1 MRLKTFRQ
9 TGEQGVALVV
19 TLIMLA
25 VVTFL
30 AVAYLA
36 MSRREQSSIHTA
48 TEQNR
53 ARLMAEAG
61 FDHLKG
67 KVMANILTYTN
78 LGNYDLLVSTNFN
91 NPLRTEFRP
100 SLRFPSVGYLTNVC
114 LYDTNGAPIPW
125 TVDDLRVSLGNLQID
140 PVVPVFYNVLENRSY
155 SNDFRFYLDF
165 NRNGKFD
172 PTRMTNYGGTGIA
185 EILQWGDPQWIGV
198 LENPNAPHSATNRFV
213 GRFAYVG
220 VPVGKTLD
228 INYIHNNT
236 KRNTEALDQLAYQ
249 RGQGVGS
256 WEMNLA
262 AFFRELNPLQWSN
275 QGGDDAY
282 AYFSATNQYN
292 RGTAFEDA
300 LEVLKYRYE
309 DNYSSLAA
317 LDSPDWI
324 PGQSAYDQL
333 SRLIY
338 RGEDLELRRN
348 PVLDRFR
355 YDLNDTYSDGP
366 LQLTA
371 FMHGESASEWDAW
384 DNEDNQHL
392 EDAWVGSD
400 NPRRFFDVQEL
411 VDDSKFSGPKGLD
424 MIARLQGT
432 YQKRNFTDQERYL
445 TNDVAFYKLIGQL
458 GADSLYTADN
468 RIPLNYMTVASTR
481 YTNFVPWT
489 ATSLTASNFFNATA
503 DRLMREYYGK
513 TLREIQIYPTNQY
526 TAGVHQLFQ
535 LTANIYDAMTN
546 QAPRNQVGPS
556 LPSVFRPVYRTQGN
570 RVFLD
575 SYELVQDL
583 RNEKDDW
590 FQNGM
595 FVRIVPNISGS
606 TAVRPNVTV
615 STFAASADTE
625 GKIRLNVIG
634 MPWVIGARKG
644 YPNFN
649 EQELLTDIQLTRKI
663 GLTRQNLASIFSIHD
678 MWVQYILSVSNR
690 LSFESWNSYSDD
702 QYRFRRP
709 LQVMITNHV
718 TSALWRNGQVVPV
731 ATATNNFGVPTRYSN
746 HVSRVLATNIMAND
760 LRTWEE
766 GAFNVMTSSNL
777 TFVPSSIVE
786 THQSGGAYYQTNSQG
801 MVTLKPKNPSLF
813 YQNANFL
820 SGAPIYITFTNQIT
834 YIAIDHENDWVV
846 DYVSIEKTNVF
857 NLTELVR
864 GTGTSAATG
873 GQDSNLSRLLWDPN
887 FGIQRQLDICL
898 GNQDDEDTWME
909 FAGEIQEKN
918 YQIQGFRQF
927 CGLTNS
933 LTTGGMSDMQG
944 MYRQTPYNPT
954 AHKLVIESLQVND
967 PLVHYH
973 IGDYVNYTNIFTP
986 LRASQQ
992 KPEEDPSNIGKVNN
1006 FYVPWGGNPEKDITG
1021 YRESVNQV
1029 GIKDPNVTG
1038 SDRWDFPTNWYGRPF
1053 AYPTIGW
1060 LGKIHRGTPWQTV
1073 YLKSDAVSSE
1083 IWNRWSGRDES
1094 HPTNDWRLMDIFT
1107 AAINKNAARGLLSV
1121 NQTNSAAWAAVLGG
1135 ASVLTDT
1142 NTLTLIEPQTDSFR
1156 QIVQGIN
1163 TNRASLPK
1171 RAFSYQ
1177 GEILS
1182 SPVLSVKSPY
1192 LPQTVS
1198 SGVNDAVME
1207 WIPMQIMSL
1216 LREDKPAYLVYAYGQ
1231 ALAPAPG
1238 AVVLAPGQYRGM
1250 VTNYVVTAE
1259 YATKTV
1265 FRVEGDELNPKVVT
1279 DSFDVLPME

>member
-1 MRLKTFRQ
+1 MRLKIFRKS
-9 TGEQGVALVV
+9 GEQGVALVV

-36 MSRREQSSIHTA
+36 MSRREQSSIYTSS
-48 TEQNR
+48 EQNR
-53 ARLMAEAG
+53 AQLMAESA
-61 FDHLKG
+61 FNHLKG
-67 KVMANILTYTN
+67 KVIANILTYTN

-91 NPLRTEFRP
+91 NPHRADFRP
-100 SLRFPSVGYLTNVC
+100 GVRYPDAGYLTNVC
-114 LYDTNGAPIPW
+114 LYDTNGAPISW
-125 TVDDLRVSLGNLQID
+125 SVDDLRVSLGNLQVS
-140 PVVPVFYNVLENRSY
+140 PVAPVFYSVLDNRSY

-172 PTRMTNYGGTGIA
+172 PTRTTNYGGTGMVQT
-185 EILQWGDPQWIGV
+185 LQWGDPQWIGV
-198 LENPNAPHSATNRFV
+198 LENPNQPHSPSNQFI

-220 VPVGKTLD
+220 VPIGKTLD
-228 INYIHNNT
+228 INHIHNNT
-236 KRNTEALDQLAYQ
+236 KRNTEALNELAYQ

-275 QGGDDAY
+275 QGGQDSY
-282 AYFSATNQYN
+282 AYFSSTNQYN
-292 RGTAFEDA
+292 RGAAFEDA
-300 LEVLKYRYE
+300 LEVLKYRY
-309 DNYSSLAA
+309 DDDYKLLVP
-317 LDSPDWI
+317 LDSPTWI
-324 PGQSAYDQL
+324 PGQSAYDDI

-338 RGEDLELRRN
+338 KGEDLRLRRTD
-348 PVLDRFR
+348 VLDRFG
-355 YDLNDTYSDGP
+355 YDLSDTYADGP

-371 FMHGESASEWDAW
+371 FMQDW
-384 DNEDNQHL
+384 DNETNQHL
-392 EDAWVGSD
+392 KLAWVGSD
-400 NPRRFFDVQEL
+400 NPKRFFDVQEL
-411 VDDSKFSGPKGLD
+411 VDDSKFSSSKGLD

-432 YQKRNFTDQERYL
+432 YQSRSFTDEERYL
-445 TNDVAFYKLIGQL
+445 TNDVAFYKLIGQM
-458 GADSLYTADN
+458 GADSLYTADK
-468 RIPLNYMTVASTR
+468 RIPLNYTTLASSG

-489 ATSLTASNFFNATA
+489 ATTLTASNFFNTTA

-513 TLREIQIYPTNQY
+513 SLREIQIYPTNQY

-546 QAPRNQVGPS
+546 QAPKGLQGPA
-556 LPSVFRPVYRTQGN
+556 LPSVFRPVYRTQGS

-575 SYELVQDL
+575 SYEVVRDE
-583 RNEKDDW
+583 RDNW
-590 FQNGM
+590 FRNGM
-595 FVRIVPNISGS
+595 FVRIVPSVSGVM
-606 TAVRPNVTV
+606 AVRPDVTV
-615 STFAASADTE
+615 STFAGSADTE

-634 MPWVIGARKG
+634 MPWVIAARKG

-663 GLTRQNLASIFSIHD
+663 GMTRQNMASIFAIQD

-690 LSFESWNSYSDD
+690 LSFESWHPYSDNK
-702 QYRFRRP
+702 YRFQRP
-709 LQVMITNHV
+709 LQVMVTNKV
-718 TSALWRNGQVVPV
+718 TSALWRNGRVVPV
-731 ATATNNFGVPTRYSN
+731 ATATNMYGIPTRYSN
-746 HVSRVLATNIMAND
+746 YVSRVLTTNIMAND
-760 LRTWEE
+760 LRSWEE
-766 GAFNVMTSSNL
+766 GTFKVMTSSNL
-777 TFVPSSIVE
+777 TFVPSSIIE
-786 THQSGGAYYQTNSQG
+786 THQSGGAYYQTNAHG
-801 MVTLKPKNPSLF
+801 LVTLKPKNPSLF

-820 SGAPIYITFTNQIT
+820 SGAPLYITYTNQIT
-834 YIAIDHENDWVV
+834 YIALDHENDWVI
-846 DYVSIEKTNVF
+846 DYVSIEKTNLF

-864 GTGTSAATG
+864 GTGESSAAG
-873 GQDSNLSRLLWDPN
+873 DHDSSLSRLLWDPH
-887 FGIQRQLDICL
+887 FGIQRQIDICL
-898 GNQDDEDTWME
+898 GNQDDENTWLE
-909 FAGEIQEKN
+909 FSGGIYEKA

-927 CGLTNS
+927 CGMTNS
-933 LTTGGMSDMQG
+933 LTAGGSSDTQG
-944 MYRQTPYNPT
+944 LYRQTPYNPT
-954 AHKLVIESLQVND
+954 AHKLIIESLQVND

-973 IGDYVNYTNIFTP
+973 IGDYVNYTNIFSP
-986 LRASQQ
+986 LRSVQERQ
-992 KPEEDPSNIGKVNN
+992 EEDPSNIGKVNN
-1006 FYVPWGGNPEKDITG
+1006 FYVPWGGNPDKDITG

-1029 GIKDPNVTG
+1029 GIKDPNVTT

-1060 LGKIHRGTPWQTV
+1060 LGKVHRGTPWQTV

-1083 IWNRWSGRDES
+1083 IWSRWSGREDS

-1107 AAINKNAARGLLSV
+1107 AAVNKNAARGLLSV

-1135 ASVLTDT
+1135 ASALTDT
-1142 NTLTLIEPQTDSFR
+1142 NTMVVIEPQTDTF
-1156 QIVQGIN
+1156 QKIVEGIN
-1163 TNRASLPK
+1163 ATRASLPK

-1177 GEILS
+1177 GEVLS
-1182 SPVLSVKSPY
+1182 SPSLSVRSPY

-1198 SGVNDAVME
+1198 SGINDAVME

-1250 VTNYVVTAE
+1250 VTNYIVTAE

>member
-1 MRLKTFRQ
+1 MRLKIFRKS
-9 TGEQGVALVV
+9 GEQGVALVV

-36 MSRREQSSIHTA
+36 MSRREQSSIYTSS
-48 TEQNR
+48 EQNR
-53 ARLMAEAG
+53 AQLMAESA
-61 FDHLKG
+61 FNHLKG
-67 KVMANILTYTN
+67 KVIANILTYTN

-91 NPLRTEFRP
+91 NPHRADFRP
-100 SLRFPSVGYLTNVC
+100 GVRYPDAGYLTNVC
-114 LYDTNGAPIPW
+114 LYDTNGAPISW
-125 TVDDLRVSLGNLQID
+125 SVDDLRVSLGNLQVS
-140 PVVPVFYNVLENRSY
+140 PVAPVFYSVLDNRSY

-172 PTRMTNYGGTGIA
+172 PTRTTNYGGTGMVQT
-185 EILQWGDPQWIGV
+185 LQWGDPQWIGV
-198 LENPNAPHSATNRFV
+198 LENPNQPHSPSNQFI

-220 VPVGKTLD
+220 VPIGKTLD
-228 INYIHNNT
+228 INHIHNNT
-236 KRNTEALDQLAYQ
+236 KRNTEALNELAYQ

-275 QGGDDAY
+275 QGGQDSY
-282 AYFSATNQYN
+282 AYFSSTNQYN
-292 RGTAFEDA
+292 RGAAFEDA
-300 LEVLKYRYE
+300 LEVLKYRY
-309 DNYSSLAA
+309 DDDYKLLVP
-317 LDSPDWI
+317 LDSPTWI
-324 PGQSAYDQL
+324 PGQSAYDDI

-338 RGEDLELRRN
+338 KGEDLRLRRTD
-348 PVLDRFR
+348 VLDRFG
-355 YDLNDTYSDGP
+355 YDLSDTYADGP

-371 FMHGESASEWDAW
+371 FMHEGSDSAWKDW

-392 EDAWVGSD
+392 KLAWVGSD
-400 NPRRFFDVQEL
+400 NPKRFFDVQEL
-411 VDDSKFSGPKGLD
+411 VDDSKFSSSKGLD

-432 YQKRNFTDQERYL
+432 YQSRSFTDEERYL
-445 TNDVAFYKLIGQL
+445 TNDVAFYKLIGQM
-458 GADSLYTADN
+458 GADSLYTADK
-468 RIPLNYMTVASTR
+468 RIPLNYTTLASSG

-489 ATSLTASNFFNATA
+489 ATTLTASNFFNTTA

-513 TLREIQIYPTNQY
+513 SLREIQIYPTNQY

-546 QAPRNQVGPS
+546 QAPKGLQGPA
-556 LPSVFRPVYRTQGN
+556 LPSVFRPVYRTQGS

-575 SYELVQDL
+575 SYEVVRDE
-583 RNEKDDW
+583 RDNW
-590 FQNGM
+590 FRNGM
-595 FVRIVPNISGS
+595 FVRIVPSVSGVM
-606 TAVRPNVTV
+606 AVWPDVTV
-615 STFAASADTE
+615 STFAGSADTE

-634 MPWVIGARKG
+634 MPWVIAARKG

-663 GLTRQNLASIFSIHD
+663 GMTRQNMASIFAIQD

-690 LSFESWNSYSDD
+690 LSFESWHPYSDNK
-702 QYRFRRP
+702 YRFQRP
-709 LQVMITNHV
+709 LQVMVTNKV
-718 TSALWRNGQVVPV
+718 TSALWRNGRVVPV
-731 ATATNNFGVPTRYSN
+731 ATATNMYGIPTRYSN
-746 HVSRVLATNIMAND
+746 YVSRVLTTNIMAND
-760 LRTWEE
+760 LRSWEE
-766 GAFNVMTSSNL
+766 GTFKVMTSSNL
-777 TFVPSSIVE
+777 TFVPSSIIE
-786 THQSGGAYYQTNSQG
+786 THQSGGAYYQTNAHG
-801 MVTLKPKNPSLF
+801 LVTLKPKNPSLF

-820 SGAPIYITFTNQIT
+820 SGAPLYITYTNQIT
-834 YIAIDHENDWVV
+834 YIALDHENDWVI
-846 DYVSIEKTNVF
+846 DYVSIEKTNLF

-864 GTGTSAATG
+864 GTGESSAAG
-873 GQDSNLSRLLWDPN
+873 DHDSSLSRLLWDPH
-887 FGIQRQLDICL
+887 FGIQRQIDICL
-898 GNQDDEDTWME
+898 GNQDDENTWLE
-909 FAGEIQEKN
+909 FSGGIYEKA

-927 CGLTNS
+927 CGMTNS
-933 LTTGGMSDMQG
+933 LTAGGSSDTQG
-944 MYRQTPYNPT
+944 LYRQTPYNPT
-954 AHKLVIESLQVND
+954 AHKLIIESLQVND

-973 IGDYVNYTNIFTP
+973 IGDYVNYTNIFSP
-986 LRASQQ
+986 LRSVQERQ
-992 KPEEDPSNIGKVNN
+992 EEDPSNIGKVNN
-1006 FYVPWGGNPEKDITG
+1006 FYVPWGGNPDKDITG

-1029 GIKDPNVTG
+1029 GIKDPNVTT

-1060 LGKIHRGTPWQTV
+1060 LGKVHRGTPWQTV

-1083 IWNRWSGRDES
+1083 IWSRWSGREDS

-1107 AAINKNAARGLLSV
+1107 AAVNKNAARGLLSV

-1135 ASVLTDT
+1135 ASALTDT
-1142 NTLTLIEPQTDSFR
+1142 NTMVVIEPQTDTF
-1156 QIVQGIN
+1156 QKIVEGIN
-1163 TNRASLPK
+1163 ATRASLPK

-1177 GEILS
+1177 GEVLS
-1182 SPVLSVKSPY
+1182 SPSLSVRSPY

-1198 SGVNDAVME
+1198 SGINDAVME

-1250 VTNYVVTAE
+1250 VTNYIVTAE